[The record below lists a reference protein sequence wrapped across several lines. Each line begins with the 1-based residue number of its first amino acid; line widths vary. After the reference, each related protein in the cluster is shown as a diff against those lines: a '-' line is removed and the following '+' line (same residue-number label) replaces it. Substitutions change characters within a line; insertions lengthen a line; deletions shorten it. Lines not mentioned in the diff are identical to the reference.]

1 MKSFIFSALAFAFL
15 AISCEEV
22 PPKIS
27 RTGTVDPG
35 DTSAVTCEKTVL
47 VEEFTGIKCTNCPPA
62 AKKLKDITTAT
73 PDKIIVVAIH
83 SGFFAK
89 PIDGFDLKT
98 QASDDIY
105 SYLGA
110 TQNPSAAINR
120 KKYDNQSEL
129 VVSAMAAWASLIN
142 DEYCVAVEAN
152 INITSSYNATDSTAS
167 ITVDV
172 APEGTLTA
180 SDPIAITVML
190 TEDHLIGPQ
199 KYTSYTDSLYDH
211 KHVLRAFFTSNPTGD
226 VITQTGSELTTTK
239 RTYSKKIAAEYD
251 VSNLNVV
258 AFIHYKGATKKDVI
272 AVEEIK
278 L

>member
-1 MKSFIFSALAFAFL
+1 MEKY
-15 AISCEEV
+15 
-22 PPKIS
+22 PPNIS
-27 RTGTVDPG
+27 RTGTVVLR
-35 DTSAVTCEKTVL
+35 DTNTVTCEKTVL

-62 AKKLKDITTAT
+62 AKKLKDIATAT
-73 PDKIIVVAIH
+73 PDKIVVVAIH
-83 SGFFAK
+83 SGYFAT
-89 PIDGFDLKT
+89 PIIGFDSFDLQT
-98 QASDDIY
+98 QASDDI
-105 SYLGA
+105 SAYLGA

-129 VVSAMAAWASLIN
+129 VVSAMAAWAGLIN

-152 INITSSYNATDSTAS
+152 ISITSSYNATDSTAA
-167 ITVDV
+167 ITVDIT
-172 APEGTLTA
+172 PEGTVTA

-199 KYTSYTDSLYDH
+199 KYTRTIDSTYDH
-211 KHVLRAFFTSNPTGD
+211 NHVLREFFTTNPTGD
-226 VITQTGSELTTTK
+226 VITQTGAELTTIK
-239 RTYSKKIAAEYD
+239 RTYSKKIAAAYD

-258 AFIHYKGATKKDVI
+258 AFIHYKGAAKKDVI

>member
-22 PPKIS
+22 PPTIS
-27 RTGTVDPG
+27 RTGT
-35 DTSAVTCEKTVL
+35 TSAVTCEKTVL

-62 AKKLKDITTAT
+62 AKKLKDIAAAT
-73 PDKIIVVAIH
+73 PDKIVVVAIH

-105 SYLGA
+105 NYLGA

-129 VVSAMAAWASLIN
+129 VVSATAAWAGLMN
-142 DEYCVAVEAN
+142 DEYCIEAEAS

-167 ITVDV
+167 ITVDIT
-172 APEGTLTA
+172 PEGTVTA
-180 SDPIAITVML
+180 TDPIAVTVML
-190 TEDHLIGPQ
+190 TEDHIIGPQ
-199 KYTSYTDSLYDH
+199 KYTSTTDSTYDH
-211 KHVLRAFFTSNPTGD
+211 KHVLREFFTSNPTGD
-226 VITQTGSELTTTK
+226 IITQTGAELTTTK

-258 AFIHYKGATKKDVI
+258 AFIHYKGASKKDVI
-272 AVEEIK
+272 VVKEIK